1 MFSKSKPENSSEK
14 LKPSSDSNLTETQH
28 NASVIEDRNVSGDEK
43 FVAPRLKS
51 APSILSNDLSIKGNL
66 KTSGDLQVEGKIE
79 GNIKAYLLTVG
90 QGALIKGEI
99 LAEEIIVNGEI
110 IGTLIG
116 TKIYLSSSA
125 TVKGDIVHKTIAIE
139 NGALFEGSIKQSDD
153 PLTAS
158 AQKRQDR
165 EKK

>member
-1 MFSKSKPENSSEK
+1 MFSKSKPETSSE
-14 LKPSSDSNLTETQH
+14 SNLTENQH
-28 NASVIEDRNVSGDEK
+28 NASEIKNRNVSGDEK
-43 FVAPRLKS
+43 FVAPLLKS
-51 APSILSNDLSIKGNL
+51 APSILSTDLSIKGNL

-110 IGTLIG
+110 IGTLVG

-125 TVKGDIVHKTIAIE
+125 KVKGDIVHKTIAIE
-139 NGALFEGSIKQSDD
+139 NGAIFEGSIKQSDD

-158 AQKRQDR
+158 AQKIQDR